1 MTESSNRIA
10 GRDVA
15 EHPLAIGFSDL
26 RGFSSYTAE
35 RGDRDAFRLASCFA
49 DLVSRHVSEG
59 GGAVLKTYGDGV
71 MTSYESAEGALQ
83 CASAMQEALSAY
95 NESHED
101 EPLSAGIGLSWGT
114 VIRTDDDVFG
124 HSVNLA
130 KRLADI
136 AKGGQVVVST
146 SLCDQIDAEGRF
158 CLRDLGDHEIKDLG
172 DHRLFELVW
181 REEVANLCLSD
192 DSLNVV
198 LTEDDKLVLE
208 FAKSIEEKLQFA
220 QEKLLEEAG
229 SEGSSAVASLRRQ
242 VAQRLSKTL
251 PRWIDSFQTSA
262 GLGVEHR
269 LDQVE
274 ATLNRGRL
282 TIQLPTGK
290 KLRFDGRQVD
300 LGQAERFLE
309 KLRALKAGP
318 PARA

>member
-1 MTESSNRIA
+1 MTDSRSRIA
-10 GRDVA
+10 GRDVD

-35 RGDRDAFRLASCFA
+35 RGDRDAFRLASRFA

-59 GGAVLKTYGDGV
+59 GGCVLKTYGDGV
-71 MTSYESAEGALQ
+71 MTSYDSAEGALH
-83 CASAMQEALSAY
+83 CAAAMQEALSAY
-95 NESHED
+95 NESHGD

-114 VIRTDDDVFG
+114 VIRTDNDVFG

-136 AKGGQVVVST
+136 AKGGQVIVST
-146 SLCDQIDAEGRF
+146 SLCDQTDAKSRF
-158 CLRDLGDHEIKDLG
+158 CLRDLGNHEIKDLG

-192 DSLNVV
+192 GSLNVV

-229 SEGSSAVASLRRQ
+229 SDGGGTVASLRRQ

-251 PRWIDSFQTSA
+251 PRWIDSFHASA

-282 TIQLPTGK
+282 TIELPTGK
-290 KLRFDGRQVD
+290 RLRFDQSQVD
-300 LGQAERFLE
+300 LGQAERFIE
-309 KLRALKAGP
+309 KLRALKSGPQAGS
-318 PARA
+318 

>member
-1 MTESSNRIA
+1 MTDSRSRIA
-10 GRDVA
+10 GRDVD

-35 RGDRDAFRLASCFA
+35 RGDRQAFRLASRFV

-59 GGAVLKTYGDGV
+59 GGCVLKTYGDGV
-71 MTSYESAEGALQ
+71 MTSYESADGALN
-83 CASAMQEALSAY
+83 CAAAMQEAVSLY

-136 AKGGQVVVST
+136 AKGGQVIVST
-146 SLCDQIDAEGRF
+146 SLCDQTDASGRF
-158 CLRDLGDHEIKDLG
+158 CLRDLGGHEIKDLG

-198 LTEDDKLVLE
+198 LTENDKLVLE
-208 FAKSIEEKLQFA
+208 FAKPIAERLQFA

-229 SEGSSAVASLRRQ
+229 SDGGGTVASLRRQ
-242 VAQRLSKTL
+242 VAKRLSKTL
-251 PRWIDSFQTSA
+251 PRWIDSFHASA
-262 GLGVEHR
+262 GLGIEHR
-269 LDQVE
+269 LDEVE
-274 ATLNRGRL
+274 ATLTHGRL

-290 KLRFDGRQVD
+290 RLRFDQGQVD
-300 LGQAERFLE
+300 LGQAERFIE
-309 KLRALKAGP
+309 KLRALKSGPQAGS
-318 PARA
+318 